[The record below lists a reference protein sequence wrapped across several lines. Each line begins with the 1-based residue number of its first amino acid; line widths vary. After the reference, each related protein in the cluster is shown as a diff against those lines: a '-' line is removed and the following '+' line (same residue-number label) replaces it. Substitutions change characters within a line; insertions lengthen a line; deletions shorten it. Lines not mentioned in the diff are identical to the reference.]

1 MKVNYTGKSAEFTPH
16 QQGKLEQ
23 KFTKLGK
30 LLDRRSEEK
39 DARVIL
45 TTERHLT
52 HAEITVQYFDHQ
64 IVCVGSDPD
73 VATAVA
79 DAVDKLE
86 KQILKQQTKWRDAKR
101 ASGSKEQWPEG
112 GTGSPE
118 HAEDE
123 LAGSVKVDGGAA
135 RHVFRIDHYERR
147 KPMTI
152 DEALLEIDDRSYV
165 VYRDAETDRV
175 CVLVR
180 RDDGHFD
187 LIEA

>member
-1 MKVNYTGKSAEFTPH
+1 MKVTYTGKSVEFTPH

-23 KFTKLGK
+23 KFQKLGK

-64 IVCVGSDPD
+64 IVGVGSDPD
-73 VATAVA
+73 VPTAVA

-86 KQILKQQTKWRDAKR
+86 KQILKQQTKWRDTKRVVAKESR
-101 ASGSKEQWPEG
+101 Q
-112 GTGSPE
+112 GSPGAPVE
-118 HAEDE
+118 EEDAEI
-123 LAGSVKVDGGAA
+123 AGSVEVDGGTA
-135 RHVFRIDHYERR
+135 RRVFRIDHYERR

-152 DEALLEIDDRSYV
+152 DEALLEIDDHAYV

>member
-1 MKVNYTGKSAEFTPH
+1 MKVTYTGKSTEFTPN
-16 QQGKLEQ
+16 QQSKLEQ

-30 LLDRRSEEK
+30 LLDRRSEKET
-39 DARVIL
+39 RVVL

-73 VATAVA
+73 VATAVL

-86 KQILKQQTKWRDAKR
+86 KQILKQQAKWRDTKR
-101 ASGSKEQWPEG
+101 TGTKEQWPEG
-112 GTGSPE
+112 GPGPE
-118 HAEDE
+118 EEHE
-123 LAGSVKVDGGAA
+123 LAGSVQVDGGAA
-135 RHVFRIDHYERR
+135 RRVFRIDHHERR

-152 DEALLEIDDRSYV
+152 DEALIEIEDRTYV

-175 CVLVR
+175 CILVR